1 MIVNNYK
8 LFLEQLKLIDVQS
21 YEWPWFDEGWVTANE
36 YSFRILVEGNAL
48 GSSNVVIGYSCYR
61 TVPSTNSNGREVYL
75 AKLCV
80 RPQYRK
86 QGFGS
91 RLMTDII
98 QVAGARK
105 LYTILHEENKYLS
118 WAKDWGWACTGLERG
133 LWPDGRDGLLFEFKS
148 IPTIENI
155 NNERSFN

>member
-1 MIVNNYK
+1 MIVSNYK

-36 YSFRILVEGNAL
+36 YGFRVLVEGNAI

-61 TVPSTNSNGREVYL
+61 VVKGKKFGNDELYL

-80 RPQYRK
+80 RPKYRK

-91 RLMTDII
+91 KLMADII
-98 QVAGARK
+98 QVAAGRK
-105 LYTILHEENKYLS
+105 LYTILHEENSYLS
-118 WAKDWGWACTGLERG
+118 WSKDWGWVCTGLERG
-133 LWPDGRDGLLFEFKS
+133 LWPDGRDGLLFTYQGLPPINS
-148 IPTIENI
+148 ENI
-155 NNERSFN
+155 TNGTV